1 MASKVAQS
9 SKKVRFLFNSQGLVP
24 CAIGGVCDFFALNPK
39 YLLERITKIQTEE
52 HNTLIETR
60 LKSDTEINNV
70 LSKLLATANADRA
83 WLIELHNGSKNLA
96 TGLPFLYG
104 SMRMEEVRDS
114 IFHVDDEYSDFNLS
128 KYKLIVKTLRDGFFY
143 GNLEDVQLVDERL
156 YYKFKANNVNEVALI
171 VLYDCKETPIGIL
184 GLSYCNGKLMQRQL
198 VGKEIRKG
206 GLQIATQ
213 LSIKDGKD

>member
-1 MASKVAQS
+1 MTSTPSPRTEPRRSDLIALAAHEGLSSPVGAAAALFILMAYAEDNLMCPAQANASPALSVADI
-9 SKKVRFLFNSQGLVP
+9 
-24 CAIGGVCDFFALNPK
+24 A
-39 YLLERITKIQTEE
+39 ERCRG
-52 HNTLIETR
+52 IER
-60 LKSDTEINNV
+60 GPD
-70 LSKLLATANADRA
+70 ADRA
-83 WLIELHNGSKNLA
+83 WLIELHNGSKNLG

-143 GNLEDVQLVDERL
+143 GNLEDVRLVDERL
-156 YYKFKANNVNEVALI
+156 YYKFKANNVNEIALI
-171 VLYDCKETPIGIL
+171 VLYDCKETPIGLL

-213 LSIKDGKD
+213 LSVKDGKD